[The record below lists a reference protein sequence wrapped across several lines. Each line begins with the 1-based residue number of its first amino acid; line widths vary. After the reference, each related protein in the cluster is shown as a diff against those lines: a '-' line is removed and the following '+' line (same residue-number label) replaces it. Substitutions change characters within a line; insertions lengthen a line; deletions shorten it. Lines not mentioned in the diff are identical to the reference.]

1 MITVNGVPRE
11 TPAGS
16 SLEELLLAQGYNKE
30 MVAVGL
36 NQQVIRRQDYPTV
49 TLKDGDTVEIF
60 NFVQG
65 G

>member
-1 MITVNGVPRE
+1 MITVNGISQE
-11 TPAGS
+11 TPGAS
-16 SLEELLLAQGYNKE
+16 SLEEFLLSQGYNKE

-36 NQQVIRRQDYPTV
+36 NEGVVHRADYPAV
-49 TLKDGDTVEIF
+49 ILKDGDIVEIF